1 MFSFIISPVPWAT
14 KNMEVERVDAVEKVR
29 NTLVELDIEN
39 IQPVVREA
47 LDAGTPPLD
56 IALKGLGDGMKEIG
70 ALFQAEE
77 YYLADLVLA
86 GETMKDAMEIL
97 EPLIAGDAAAR
108 KGPVILFTVKGDVHD
123 IGKNLVGTMLTAAG
137 FKVIDLGVDV
147 PESKVV
153 DALKESGATL
163 IGLSVLITPMIA
175 SIGEVVDTL
184 REAGLRDKVKIAVGG
199 ACTTQELVD
208 RFGLDALGRDAVD
221 AVRIFEG
228 WSAS

>member
-1 MFSFIISPVPWAT
+1 M
-14 KNMEVERVDAVEKVR
+14 DAVEKVR

-47 LDAGTPPLD
+47 LDAGTPPQD

-97 EPLIAGDAAAR
+97 EPMIAGDAAAR

-147 PESKVV
+147 PANTFVDKIKEVAPEVV
-153 DALKESGATL
+153 
-163 IGLSVLITPMIA
+163 GLSGFLTLAFDAMK
-175 SIGEVVDTL
+175 DTVEAME
-184 REAGLRDKVKIAVGG
+184 EAGLRDKVKIMIGGGAIDSQVLGYVKADAYGKDAMEGVELARQWVGG
-199 ACTTQELVD
+199 E
-208 RFGLDALGRDAVD
+208 
-221 AVRIFEG
+221 
-228 WSAS
+228 